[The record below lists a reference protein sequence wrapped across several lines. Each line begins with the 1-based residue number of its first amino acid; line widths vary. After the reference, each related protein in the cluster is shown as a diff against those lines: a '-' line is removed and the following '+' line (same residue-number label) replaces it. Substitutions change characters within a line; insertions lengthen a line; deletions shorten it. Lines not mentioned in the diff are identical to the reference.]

1 MSFFRSIYP
10 QYLLETIA
18 FGCLMLVTL
27 VPMMKRRDPRKVL
40 AVLVGLNIL
49 RFGGVAGALAAVAGS
64 PRPAFLI
71 QVAIGDGLA
80 ATFALVAFVLLLRR
94 SHRARLAV
102 VGMNGLGLAGILVSE
117 SWLQYLEWAGYITR
131 AGAVHGPTIGAALY
145 TVLHLLVFWILRG
158 QLPNE
163 KRSATRAPLHHQRM
177 PETGACS
184 NPRGLPHSGHHDNA

>member
-1 MSFFRSIYP
+1 MMFFRSIYP
-10 QYLLETIA
+10 QYLLETIT

-40 AVLVGLNIL
+40 AVLVGLNVL

-64 PRPAFLI
+64 PRPAFLV

-94 SHRARLAV
+94 SDKAALAV
-102 VGMNGLGLAGILVSE
+102 AAMNVLGLAGIVVSE

-131 AGAVHGPTIGAALY
+131 PGAFHGPTIGAALY
-145 TVLHLLVFWILRG
+145 TVLHLLVFCLLRR
-158 QLPNE
+158 QHSNE
-163 KRSATRAPLHHQRM
+163 KRSATRAPLHHQLM
-177 PETGACS
+177 PDTGACG
-184 NPRGLPHSGHHDNA
+184 NPGGLPHSGHHDNA

>member
-10 QYLLETIA
+10 QYLLETLA
-18 FGCLMLVTL
+18 FGCLVLVTL

-40 AVLVGLNIL
+40 TVLVGVNIL

-94 SHRARLAV
+94 SDSAPLAV
-102 VGMNGLGLAGILVSE
+102 AAMNVLGLAGILVSE
-117 SWLQYLEWAGYITR
+117 SWLQYLELAGYVTR
-131 AGAVHGPTIGAALY
+131 AAAVHGPTIGAAFF
-145 TVLHLLVFWILRG
+145 TVLHLLVFCFL
-158 QLPNE
+158 E
-163 KRSATRAPLHHQRM
+163 RSAT
-177 PETGACS
+177 
-184 NPRGLPHSGHHDNA
+184 HDKP